1 MNNYWEYLINVS
13 IGFTFLY
20 GIYWLLYRKKTF
32 HWVNRWVLLFIL
44 ISSLLIP
51 NLELPQNS
59 LLASNTSAVFE
70 WRNREFLAAGFLTE
84 PTVITV
90 NTVHWLNLFKIL
102 YIIGIGFFSLRFMN
116 QLIRLIQLRLKST
129 VKKSASQVLVL
140 TKNKITPF
148 SFFYWIFLPE
158 DEFAHIDKHPIIE
171 HERTHAQ
178 QWHTI
183 DLLATEIFCIFL
195 WFVPFVY
202 SFKNSMKSVHEYL
215 ADSHTIQYHSNRIEY
230 LKLLASDTEKYTL
243 IGLSNNFYC
252 KTLKNRITMITKSKS
267 SQLSKFQYLLIIPV
281 LAVITIACSD
291 FDKNKEPQKNIV
303 DSSVDSG
310 ITDVYHRKFVLPI
323 EGPKCSISS
332 GFGMRMHPVKKV
344 EMMHNG
350 IDFKAETGTPVVA
363 VAHGVVIKKEFLEG
377 TYGNV
382 VVIEHANGFVTLYAQ
397 LSEFKTEL
405 GQSVYQG
412 QEIGLVG
419 SSGLSTGPHLHFEV
433 RKDGEF
439 VNPADYL
446 PIIVS
451 PDI

>member
-1 MNNYWEYLINVS
+1 MNNFWEYLFLVS

-20 GIYWLLYRKKTF
+20 VFFWLFYRKKTF
-32 HWVNRWVLLFIL
+32 HRVNRLVLLFIL

-59 LLASNTSAVFE
+59 LLALNPSVAFE
-70 WRNREFLAAGFLTE
+70 WKNIELWADSFSTE
-84 PTVITV
+84 PVAPNQNPV
-90 NTVHWLNLFKIL
+90 CWLLVLKML
-102 YIIGIGFFSLRFMN
+102 YLIGVSIFSLRFLN
-116 QLIRLIQLRLKST
+116 QLIRLIRLRLRSST
-129 VKKSASQVLVL
+129 KKSASQVLVY

-178 QWHTI
+178 QWHSI
-183 DLLATEIFCIFL
+183 DLLFTEIFSIFL

-202 SFKNSMKSVHEYL
+202 SFKNSIKSVHEYL
-215 ADSHTIQYHSNRIEY
+215 ADSRTIQYHSNLIDY
-230 LKLLASDTEKYTL
+230 LKLLASDTEKYNLT
-243 IGLSNNFYC
+243 GLSNNFYC

-267 SQLSKFQYLLIIPV
+267 TPISKIQYLLILPA
-281 LAVITIACSD
+281 LAVMTIACSN
-291 FDKNKEPQKNIV
+291 FDKNIEPKKNKIDSLE
-303 DSSVDSG
+303 DSS

-323 EGPKCSISS
+323 EGSKCSLSS
-332 GFGMRMHPVKKV
+332 GFGMRYHPIKKM

-350 IDFKAETGTPVVA
+350 IDFKSETRTPVVA
-363 VAHGVVIKKEFLEG
+363 VADGVVIKKEFQKD

-382 VVIEHANGFVTLYAQ
+382 VVIEHANGLVTLYAQ

-419 SSGLSTGPHLHFEV
+419 SSGMSTGPHLHFEV
-433 RKDGEF
+433 RKEGEF

-446 PIIVS
+446 PIVVS
-451 PDI
+451 PIF